1 MRTAMVTFSVVTGAN
16 SGIGLE
22 TARLLA
28 ARGAK
33 VIGVGRD
40 SARCE
45 SARRAIQISTGNDNV
60 VFETADLS
68 SQEEVRSLAE
78 RIAQRSGS
86 VGLLVNNAGTF
97 TFSRS
102 ETRDGLET
110 QFAVNHLAGFLLTG
124 LLMPLLRAAPSAR
137 VVTTSSGSHFAGRM
151 HWDDVMLHRRYQG
164 LAAYDQSKL
173 ATVLFTRE
181 LARRLGPNA
190 RISTFAVDPGLV
202 KTDIGMKGNNR
213 LVRLAWRVRTRGGIS
228 PEAAARSLIYCGLD
242 GAAEGMT
249 GLYWKECR
257 PLTPSKAACDP
268 SQARQLWEL
277 SERLCGIA
285 YP

>member
-1 MRTAMVTFSVVTGAN
+1 MRGGTEDN
-16 SGIGLE
+16 SELD
-22 TARLLA
+22 
-28 ARGAK
+28 
-33 VIGVGRD
+33 RD
-40 SARCE
+40 
-45 SARRAIQISTGNDNV
+45 GDV

-68 SQEEVRSLAE
+68 SMEEVRSLAG
-78 RIAQRSGS
+78 RIALRADS
-86 VGLLVNNAGTF
+86 VELLINNAGTF

-102 ETRDGLET
+102 ETRDGFET
-110 QFAVNHLAGFLLTG
+110 QFAVNHLAGFLLSG
-124 LLMPLLRAAPSAR
+124 LLMPLLRAASSAR
-137 VVTTSSGSHFAGRM
+137 IVTTSSGSHFAGHM
-151 HWDDVMLHRRYQG
+151 HWDDIMLRRGYQG

-228 PEAAARSLIYCGLD
+228 PEAAAQSLSYCALD
-242 GAAEGMT
+242 DEAGGKT

-257 PLTPSKAACDP
+257 PLSPSKAACDP
-268 SQARQLWEL
+268 SEARRLWEL
-277 SERLCGIA
+277 SEQLCGIV